1 VRHRIEQH
9 RAGDYGSGVDTIP
22 VGLAVLRKVVAKFGT
37 VQAAVRLRISPFT
50 LARFLSGRA
59 PVPDIILLRAVEL
72 LPDKMQKMQV
82 QVLRPPVD
90 IYTVAELHYTELPP
104 A

>member
-1 VRHRIEQH
+1 MRHRIEQH
-9 RAGDYGSGVDTIP
+9 RAGDYGNGVDTIP

-50 LARFLSGRA
+50 IARFLSGRA
-59 PVPDIILLRAVEL
+59 PVPDIILLRAVDL
-72 LPDKMQKMQV
+72 LPDKMQV